1 MTRIL
6 KLSKLAFEPH
16 KFNKEQFKPIKDFV
30 FVSDM
35 LTEERITSGG
45 IIIPNDNRT
54 NAGIRPRWCKVYKA
68 GPEFTGDIKEGEWIL
83 VSHGRWSRGIEIED
97 EEGKKTLRRVDTND
111 ILLVSDSPMDDET
124 FSTKVF

>member
-1 MTRIL
+1 M
-6 KLSKLAFEPH
+6 SKLAFEPH
-16 KFNKEQFKPIKDFV
+16 KFNKEQFKPIRDYV

-35 LTEERITSGG
+35 LTDERITKAG

-54 NAGIRPRWCKVYKA
+54 NAGIRPRWCKVYKM
-68 GPEFTGDIKEGEWIL
+68 GPEFTNEVKEGEWIL

-111 ILLVSDSPMDDET
+111 ILLVSDSPMEDET

>member
-1 MTRIL
+1 MQSV
-6 KLSKLAFEPH
+6 SKLAFEPH
-16 KFNKEQFKPIKDFV
+16 KFNKEQFKPIRDYV

-35 LTEERITSGG
+35 LTEERITVGG

-54 NAGIRPRWCKVYKA
+54 NAGIRPRWCKVYKM
-68 GPEFTGDIKEGEWIL
+68 GPEFTNEVKEGEWIL

-111 ILLVSDSPMDDET
+111 ILLVSDSPMEDET

>member
-1 MTRIL
+1 MTRM
-6 KLSKLAFEPH
+6 KHVSKLAFEPH
-16 KFNKEQFKPIKDFV
+16 RFNKEQFKPIRDYV

-35 LTEERITSGG
+35 LTDERITKAG

-54 NAGIRPRWCKVYKA
+54 NAGIRPRWCKVYKM
-68 GPEFTGDIKEGEWIL
+68 GPEFTNEVKEGEWIL

-111 ILLVSDSPMDDET
+111 ILLVSDSPMEDET

>member
-1 MTRIL
+1 MTRM
-6 KLSKLAFEPH
+6 KHVSKLAFEPH
-16 KFNKEQFKPIKDFV
+16 RFNKEQFKPIMDYV

-35 LTEERITSGG
+35 LTDERITKAG

-54 NAGIRPRWCKVYKA
+54 NAGIRPRWCKVYKM
-68 GPEFTGDIKEGEWIL
+68 GPEFTNEVKEGEWIL

-111 ILLVSDSPMDDET
+111 ILLVSDSPMEDET

>member
-1 MTRIL
+1 M
-6 KLSKLAFEPH
+6 SKLAFEPH
-16 KFNKEQFKPIKDFV
+16 KFNKEQFKPIRDHV

-54 NAGIRPRWCKVYKA
+54 NAGIRPRWCKVYKI
-68 GPEFTGDIKEGEWIL
+68 GPEYSGDVSEGEWIL

-111 ILLVSDSPMDDET
+111 ILLVSDSPMEDET
-124 FSTKVF
+124 FSSKVF

>member
-1 MTRIL
+1 M
-6 KLSKLAFEPH
+6 KHVSKLAFEPH
-16 KFNKEQFKPIKDFV
+16 RFNKEQFKPIRDYV

-35 LTEERITSGG
+35 LTDERITKAG

-54 NAGIRPRWCKVYKA
+54 NAGIRPRWCKVYKM
-68 GPEFTGDIKEGEWIL
+68 GPEFTNEVKEGEWIL

-111 ILLVSDSPMDDET
+111 ILLVSDSPMEDET

>member
-1 MTRIL
+1 M
-6 KLSKLAFEPH
+6 KQVSKLAFEPH
-16 KFNKEQFKPIKDFV
+16 KFNKEQFKPIRDYV

-35 LTEERITSGG
+35 LTDERITKAG

-54 NAGIRPRWCKVYKA
+54 NAGIRPRWCKVYKM
-68 GPEFTGDIKEGEWIL
+68 GPEFTNEVKEGEWIL

-111 ILLVSDSPMDDET
+111 ILLVSDSPMEDET

>member
-1 MTRIL
+1 MTRM
-6 KLSKLAFEPH
+6 KQVSKLAFEPH
-16 KFNKEQFKPIKDFV
+16 KFNKEQFKPIRDYV

-35 LTEERITSGG
+35 LTDERITKAG

-54 NAGIRPRWCKVYKA
+54 NAGIRPRWCKVYKM
-68 GPEFTGDIKEGEWIL
+68 GPEFTNEVKEGEWIL

-111 ILLVSDSPMDDET
+111 ILLVSDSPMEDET

>member
-1 MTRIL
+1 V
-6 KLSKLAFEPH
+6 SKLAFEPH
-16 KFNKEQFKPIKDFV
+16 KFNKEQFKPIRDYV

-35 LTEERITSGG
+35 LTDERITKAG

-54 NAGIRPRWCKVYKA
+54 NAGIRPRWCKVYKM
-68 GPEFTGDIKEGEWIL
+68 GPEFTNEVKEGEWIL

-111 ILLVSDSPMDDET
+111 ILLVSDSPMEDET

>member
-1 MTRIL
+1 V
-6 KLSKLAFEPH
+6 SKLAFEPH
-16 KFNKEQFKPIKDFV
+16 KFNKEQFKPIRDYV

-35 LTEERITSGG
+35 LTDERITKGG

-54 NAGIRPRWCKVYKA
+54 NAGIRPRWCKVYKM
-68 GPEFTGDIKEGEWIL
+68 GPEFTNEVKEGEWIL

-111 ILLVSDSPMDDET
+111 ILLVSDSPMEDET